1 MHSFASFLKG
11 KDYKKHIYGPNAQKY
26 TEAMFSNFLSDKQK
40 ELKAIEERTVNLFS
54 TPGDASNTKISLNDF
69 TVLKVLGRGSFGK
82 VLLAEKKDNRVLY
95 ALKVLRKADIIAKEQ
110 IEHLKNERMVLEK
123 AQHPFLVGLEY
134 AFQTDDR
141 IYFVLRFMRGGELFQ
156 HLRRAK
162 RFPEKT

>member
-1 MHSFASFLKG
+1 
-11 KDYKKHIYGPNAQKY
+11 
-26 TEAMFSNFLSDKQK
+26 MFKNFLSDKQK
-40 ELKAIEERTVNLFS
+40 ELKAIEERTINLL
-54 TPGDASNTKISLNDF
+54 PASGGSSSDKISLNDF

-110 IEHLKNERMVLEK
+110 VEHLKNERMVLEK

-156 HLRRAK
+156 HLRKAK